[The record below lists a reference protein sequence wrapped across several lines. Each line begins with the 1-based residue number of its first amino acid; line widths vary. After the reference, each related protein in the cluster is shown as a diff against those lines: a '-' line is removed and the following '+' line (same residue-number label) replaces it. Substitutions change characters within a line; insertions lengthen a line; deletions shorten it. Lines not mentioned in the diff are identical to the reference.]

1 MVANTL
7 PGNLVLLDADL
18 ELVKVLSAGSR
29 VAAVYDATPRRSF
42 VAALRDTPEL
52 WEISYDPRAE
62 PIAAGLVHDYRLKEG
77 EFVPGFLNPRRT
89 RLESVLEDFFFT
101 PDFSRV
107 VGTSRD
113 GKRGQVVHLD
123 VRRALAAVDLPGLP
137 HLASG
142 ISWER
147 DGRRVMATPNLRQ
160 GLVSVL
166 DTEDWKTV
174 AEIETLGPG
183 YFLRSHENSRY
194 AWVDSMIGPKG
205 RDTLQ
210 VIDKETLRVVARLTP
225 EPGRTLAHVE
235 FDRYG
240 RYALASLWEDDGAI
254 IVYDARTLREVKR
267 LPMRRPVG
275 KYNVHNKITR
285 SEGTSP

>member
-1 MVANTL
+1 VANTL

-18 ELVKVLSAGSR
+18 ELVKILPAGSR

-107 VGTSRD
+107 VGTSR
-113 GKRGQVVHLD
+113 GAKRGQVVHLD
-123 VRRALAAVDLPGLP
+123 VRRAIAAVDLPGLP

-254 IVYDARTLREVKR
+254 IVYDARTLRELKR

>member
-1 MVANTL
+1 
-7 PGNLVLLDADL
+7 
-18 ELVKVLSAGSR
+18 
-29 VAAVYDATPRRSF
+29 
-42 VAALRDTPEL
+42 
-52 WEISYDPRAE
+52 
-62 PIAAGLVHDYRLKEG
+62 
-77 EFVPGFLNPRRT
+77 
-89 RLESVLEDFFFT
+89 
-101 PDFSRV
+101 
-107 VGTSRD
+107 
-113 GKRGQVVHLD
+113 
-123 VRRALAAVDLPGLP
+123 
-137 HLASG
+137 
-142 ISWER
+142 
-147 DGRRVMATPNLRQ
+147 MATPNLRQ

-254 IVYDARTLREVKR
+254 IVYDARTLRELKR